1 MKSPGEVLDLSPEEI
16 AVVGD
21 IVSSTSEDQ
30 LTLMLSEIMKSEA
43 DVRNSAS
50 PRLAFEMALI
60 RASFLSSVKP
70 LKEVIENLDRL
81 RGHLGGPS
89 SERPQGAK
97 VHEKRSQPAAGSPE
111 VKKKEESAAKKETKE
126 IITPQADKEEEQ
138 GDACGALESP
148 ETEGKAAETPA
159 AEGDVWGRTVARV
172 EPPLASKLG
181 HAVSELRGD
190 ELFLTLNG
198 GQAVFED
205 SIKSNLKMLE
215 KIASEEAGRKIRIR
229 LATAHKKSVRKRDLK
244 EKVLEEPLIREA
256 LELFEGRI
264 VDVTPVEGSEN
275 IQNGGDHV

>member
-1 MKSPGEVLDLSPEEI
+1 MSGS
-16 AVVGD
+16 
-21 IVSSTSEDQ
+21 IVSATSEDQ

-70 LKEVIENLDRL
+70 LKEVIEHINRF
-81 RGHLGGPS
+81 RGQ
-89 SERPQGAK
+89 QGLTA
-97 VHEKRSQPAAGSPE
+97 PE
-111 VKKKEESAAKKETKE
+111 VHRSAEAEERRPRPASGTHEVKGKGESAAKKETKE
-126 IITPQADKEEEQ
+126 IIAPQADKEKGQEETS
-138 GDACGALESP
+138 GVPESP
-148 ETEGKAAETPA
+148 QAEGKATEA
-159 AEGDVWGRTVARV
+159 AATGDVWGRTISRV
-172 EPPLASKLG
+172 EPPLASKLVK
-181 HAVSELRGD
+181 AAAELRGD

-205 SIKSNLKMLE
+205 SIKSNLKQLE
-215 KIASEEAGRKIRIR
+215 KIASEEAGRKIRIK
-229 LATAHKKSVRKRDLK
+229 LATAHKKNVRKRDLK

-264 VDVTPVEGSEN
+264 VDVTPVDGSEN